1 MYVVCVCVTFVNYS
15 WRTHMYKHVHTT
27 FENWWLFRYENQ
39 LGHENESYWTSI
51 IIPRHST
58 GVYIYIYI
66 HNQIYYIYIYIY
78 SIHIYIYSIHIYI
91 YSIHIYISYPIN
103 RVHNLLIVDLSLSI
117 TLWLD
122 VPGMV
127 RSKVL
132 QKWINDTDTDN
143 IAKSWIIITT
153 TI

>member
-1 MYVVCVCVTFVNYS
+1 MLVYQNVRCVCVCYFCELFMTYTHVQTCTHNIWKLVIIS
-15 WRTHMYKHVHTT
+15 IWKPTRTWK
-27 FENWWLFRYENQ
+27 W
-39 LGHENESYWTSI
+39 I
-51 IIPRHST
+51 ILDINHNTETLNRC
-58 GVYIYIYI
+58 VYIYIHIIKYTTYI
-66 HNQIYYIYIYIY
+66 YIQYTYIYIYTV
-78 SIHIYIYSIHIYI
+78 YIY
-91 YSIHIYISYPIN
+91 IYISYPIN

>member
-1 MYVVCVCVTFVNYS
+1 MIFHSYVSIPECTLCVCVTFVNYS

-58 GVYIYIYI
+58 GVYIYT
-66 HNQIYYIYIYIY
+66 HNQIYYIYIY
-78 SIHIYIYSIHIYI
+78 SIHIYIQYTY
-91 YSIHIYISYPIN
+91 IYISYPIN